1 MNKIRNIAIIAHVDH
16 GKTTL
21 VDGLLKQ
28 GGVFRANQQVAERVM
43 DKMDLER
50 ERGITIVS
58 KHTAVR
64 WGDTKINI
72 VDTPGHADFGGEVER
87 VMGLVDGVLL
97 LVDAVEGPMPQTRFV
112 LSKALQAGH
121 KAIVVVNKID
131 RADSRPDYVLN
142 KTFDLF
148 VDLGANEEQLDFPVV
163 YASAITGR
171 ASLDDKHL
179 DDNLHALFDTIVEK
193 ITPPAYDPTG
203 PLQILT
209 ATLDY
214 DDYRGRVAIGRVF
227 SGTVNSG
234 QAITVVNREGKQ
246 IPAKLA
252 QIFVYEG
259 LSRSEKETIEAG
271 EIIAVTGLPDINI
284 GETIGDRDNPIAL
297 PVTAI
302 DEPTLRMTFGVN
314 TSPFTGKESTYSS
327 SRKLRERLMKELQT
341 NVALRVEETDSPD
354 SFLVSG
360 RGELHLAVLIE
371 TIRREGYELQVSQP
385 EVIFHEEKGQ
395 TLEPL
400 EDVEIDVAEE
410 YSGFV
415 IEQLSKRKGEM
426 TDMSSSGA
434 VHVTQHW
441 RVPTRGLL
449 GFRSMFITET
459 RGTGT
464 LNSLFAGYVKHMGEI
479 GSERRGSLIAAE
491 TGTATAYGLSN
502 AESRGVLFIGP
513 QTEVYEGMI
522 VGIHSRDTD
531 LEVNICKTKHLTN
544 MRSSNSDVAV
554 RISPH
559 TIMSLDR
566 CIEYIGPDDLVEITP
581 KSIRM
586 RKRELDT
593 NQRRKQSKTR
603 S

>member
-1 MNKIRNIAIIAHVDH
+1 MTEIRNIAIIAHVDH

-28 GGVFRANQQVAERVM
+28 GGVFRENQQVAERVM

-58 KHTAVR
+58 KHTSVK
-64 WGDTKINI
+64 WGDVKINI

-121 KAIVVVNKID
+121 KAVVVVNKID
-131 RADSRPDYVLN
+131 RADARPDYVIN

-148 VDLGANEEQLDFPVV
+148 VDLGATEAQLDFPVV

-171 ASLDDKHL
+171 ASLDDKKL
-179 DDNLHALFDTIVEK
+179 DDNLHTLFDTIVSH
-193 ITPPAYDPTG
+193 IDPPGGDPDG

-214 DDYRGRVAIGRVF
+214 DEYRGRVAIGRVY
-227 SGTVNSG
+227 SGTVRAA
-234 QAITVVNREGKQ
+234 QTVTIVNRARQ
-246 IPAKLA
+246 NVQAKLG
-252 QIFVYEG
+252 QVFVYAG
-259 LSRSEKETIEAG
+259 LARVEQEAVPAG

-284 GETIGDRDNPIAL
+284 GETICDRDNPVPL
-297 PVTAI
+297 PVTNV

-314 TSPFTGKESTYSS
+314 TSPLAGREGQHST

-354 SFLVSG
+354 QFLVSG

-371 TIRREGYELQVSQP
+371 TMRREGYELQVSQP
-385 EVIFHEEKGQ
+385 EVILHEEDGK
-395 TLEPL
+395 TLEPI
-400 EDVEIDVAEE
+400 EDVEIDVAEP

-415 IEQLSKRKGEM
+415 IEQLSRRRGEM
-426 TDMSSSGA
+426 RDMTTSGTA
-434 VHVTQHW
+434 HVTQHW

-449 GFRSMFITET
+449 GFRNMFITET

-464 LNSLFAGYVKHMGEI
+464 LNSLFAGYVPYSGEI
-479 GSERRGSLIAAE
+479 SFERNGSLIAAE
-491 TGTATAYGLSN
+491 SGVATPYGLAN
-502 AESRGVLFIGP
+502 AEERGILFIPGG
-513 QTEVYEGMI
+513 TEVYEGMI
-522 VGIHSRDTD
+522 VGKNARDTD
-531 LEVNICKTKHLTN
+531 LEINICKAKHLTN
-544 MRSSNSDVAV
+544 MRSSNSDVGV
-554 RISPH
+554 RLTPH

-566 CIEYIGPDDLVEITP
+566 CIEYIGPDDLVEVTP
-581 KSIRM
+581 KNIRM
-586 RKRELDT
+586 RKRELDQG
-593 NQRRKQSKTR
+593 QRRKNAKTR